1 MYSSYSY
8 GGSSYGGSSY
18 GSSRSCSSYG
28 PAQTSRYRDMVSN
41 MYGGLPTPNSGYS
54 TKYTS
59 QYSPSSSSSS
69 SYSVYS
75 SRGTTLPPTRGA
87 SIPPPL
93 LDRSARTRTVFR
105 SFEGE
110 ENSTSNRHLR
120 LKSPSIPR
128 ERTRDELID
137 SIVHTRTR
145 EHRAMPGF
153 KSATDFDE
161 LIDSIVHTRT
171 REHRAMPGFKSATDF
186 DERRSLRVDCDKV
199 FNGIIIG
206 NGETICNITYLK
218 NIGVTHVLNTA
229 TEHVVVNPAKYPA
242 YDIKYHGFHVD
253 DLPEANIS
261 RYFHTTTKFIDQAVS
276 SGGLVVVNCVMG
288 WSRSATCVAAYLMMK
303 HRMSATKALELIRQ
317 NRSIRPNAGFLQQ
330 LADLENTLSK
340 RVVW

>member
-1 MYSSYSY
+1 MGSGRRGLAMYSSYSY
-8 GGSSYGGSSY
+8 GSSSYGGSSY
-18 GSSRSCSSYG
+18 VSPSYG
-28 PAQTSRYRDMVSN
+28 PTQTSRYRDMVSN

-59 QYSPSSSSSS
+59 QYSPSSSSSSS

-161 LIDSIVHTRT
+161 
-171 REHRAMPGFKSATDF
+171 
-186 DERRSLRVDCDKV
+186 RRSLRVDCDKV

-229 TEHVVVNPAKYPA
+229 TEHVVVNPQKYPA

-288 WSRSATCVAAYLMMK
+288 W
-303 HRMSATKALELIRQ
+303 
-317 NRSIRPNAGFLQQ
+317 
-330 LADLENTLSK
+330 
-340 RVVW
+340 

>member
-1 MYSSYSY
+1 MGSGRRGLAMYSSYSY
-8 GGSSYGGSSY
+8 GSSSYGGSSY
-18 GSSRSCSSYG
+18 VLPSYG
-28 PAQTSRYRDMVSN
+28 PTQTSRYRDMVSN

-54 TKYTS
+54 SKYTS
-59 QYSPSSSSSS
+59 QYSPSSS

-93 LDRSARTRTVFR
+93 LDRAARTRTVFR
-105 SFEGE
+105 SSEGDE
-110 ENSTSNRHLR
+110 SFTSNRHLR

-128 ERTRDELID
+128 ERTR
-137 SIVHTRTR
+137 
-145 EHRAMPGF
+145 
-153 KSATDFDE
+153 DE

-206 NGETICNITYLK
+206 NGETVCNITYLK

-229 TEHVVVNPAKYPA
+229 TDHVVVNPAKYPA
-242 YDIKYHGFHVD
+242 YGIQYHGFHVD

-261 RYFHTTTKFIDQAVS
+261 RHFHTTTNFIDRAVS
-276 SGGLVVVNCVMG
+276 GGGLVVVNCVMG

-303 HRMSATKALELIRQ
+303 H
-317 NRSIRPNAGFLQQ
+317 
-330 LADLENTLSK
+330 
-340 RVVW
+340 

>member
-1 MYSSYSY
+1 MYSSSYSYCPGGSGGSHSTYSSYS
-8 GGSSYGGSSY
+8 SPSYSNKQ
-18 GSSRSCSSYG
+18 
-28 PAQTSRYRDMVSN
+28 ATSRYRDMVSN
-41 MYGGLPTPNSGYS
+41 MYGGVPGPQSGYS
-54 TKYTS
+54 SKYTS
-59 QYSPSSSSSS
+59 QSGAYSSTPSYSSYTATPSTPSYS
-69 SYSVYS
+69 SYSAPSYS
-75 SRGTTLPPTRGA
+75 YSAPPARGSTLPPSRGA
-87 SIPPPL
+87 SIAPPN
-93 LDRSARTRTVFR
+93 LDRYSRQRTVFR
-105 SFEGE
+105 TCLQDDA
-110 ENSTSNRHLR
+110 TSSRHIR

-161 LIDSIVHTRT
+161 
-171 REHRAMPGFKSATDF
+171 
-186 DERRSLRVDCDKV
+186 RRSLRVDCDKV
-199 FNGIIIG
+199 FKGIIIG
-206 NGETICNITYLK
+206 NGETICNMTYLK

-229 TEHVVVNPAKYPA
+229 TEHVVVNPAKFPA

-253 DLPEANIS
+253 DLPDSNIS

-303 HRMSATKALELIRQ
+303 HSMSATKALELIRQ

>member
-1 MYSSYSY
+1 MGRRGRPTMYSSYSY
-8 GGSSYGGSSY
+8 GGSSYGGGSSY
-18 GSSRSCSSYG
+18 SGSSYSYG
-28 PAQTSRYRDMVSN
+28 GSYASPSYGQTAQTSRYRDMVSN

-54 TKYTS
+54 SKYTS
-59 QYSPSSSSSS
+59 QYSPSSN

-75 SRGTTLPPTRGA
+75 TRGTTLPPPTRGA
-87 SIPPPL
+87 SIPPPMFE
-93 LDRSARTRTVFR
+93 RSARTRTVFR
-105 SFEGE
+105 TCEGDD
-110 ENSTSNRHLR
+110 NSNRHLR

-153 KSATDFDE
+153 KSATDY
-161 LIDSIVHTRT
+161 
-171 REHRAMPGFKSATDF
+171 
-186 DERRSLRVDCDKV
+186 DERRTMRVDCDKV

-206 NGETICNITYLK
+206 NGDTICNINYLK
-218 NIGVTHVLNTA
+218 SIGVTHVLNTA
-229 TEHVVVNPAKYPA
+229 EHHVEVNPAKYPC
-242 YDIKYHGFHVD
+242 YSIQYYGFHVD

-261 RYFHTTTKFIDQAVS
+261 RHFHATTAFIDRAVK

-303 HRMSATKALELIRQ
+303 HNVKATKALELIRQ

-330 LADLENTLSK
+330 LADLENTLAK
-340 RVVW
+340 RIVW

>member
-1 MYSSYSY
+1 MGSRRRGLAMYSSYSY
-8 GGSSYGGSSY
+8 GGSSYGGSS
-18 GSSRSCSSYG
+18 SSRSYSSYG

-41 MYGGLPTPNSGYS
+41 MYGGLPTPQSGYS

-59 QYSPSSSSSS
+59 QYSPSSSS
-69 SYSVYS
+69 YSVYS
-75 SRGTTLPPTRGA
+75 SRGTIL
-87 SIPPPL
+87 PPL

-105 SFEGE
+105 SCEGDE
-110 ENSTSNRHLR
+110 SFTSNRHLR

-128 ERTRDELID
+128 ERTR
-137 SIVHTRTR
+137 
-145 EHRAMPGF
+145 
-153 KSATDFDE
+153 DE

-229 TEHVVVNPAKYPA
+229 TEHVLANPAKYPA

-261 RYFHTTTKFIDQAVS
+261 RYFHTTTKFIEQAVS
-276 SGGLVVVNCVMG
+276 S
-288 WSRSATCVAAYLMMK
+288 
-303 HRMSATKALELIRQ
+303 
-317 NRSIRPNAGFLQQ
+317 
-330 LADLENTLSK
+330 
-340 RVVW
+340 

>member
-1 MYSSYSY
+1 MGSGRRGLAMYSSYSY

-18 GSSRSCSSYG
+18 GGSSYGSSSYGGSSSSRSYGSYG
-28 PAQTSRYRDMVSN
+28 PTQTSRYRDMVSN

-59 QYSPSSSSSS
+59 QYSPSSSSS
-69 SYSVYS
+69 YSVYS

-87 SIPPPL
+87 SIPPAPV

-105 SFEGE
+105 SCEGDE
-110 ENSTSNRHLR
+110 SYTNNRHLR

-128 ERTRDELID
+128 ERT
-137 SIVHTRTR
+137 
-145 EHRAMPGF
+145 G
-153 KSATDFDE
+153 DE

-242 YDIKYHGFHVD
+242 CDIKYHGFHVD

-261 RYFHTTTKFIDQAVS
+261 RHFHA
-276 SGGLVVVNCVMG
+276 
-288 WSRSATCVAAYLMMK
+288 
-303 HRMSATKALELIRQ
+303 
-317 NRSIRPNAGFLQQ
+317 
-330 LADLENTLSK
+330 
-340 RVVW
+340 

>member
-8 GGSSYGGSSY
+8 GGSSYGSSSYVSSSSRSY
-18 GSSRSCSSYG
+18 GSPSYG
-28 PAQTSRYRDMVSN
+28 PTQTSRYRDMVSN
-41 MYGGLPTPNSGYS
+41 MYGGLPTPHSGYS
-54 TKYTS
+54 TKYVS
-59 QYSPSSSSSS
+59 QYSPSS

-75 SRGTTLPPTRGA
+75 SRGTTLPPPTRGS

-93 LDRSARTRTVFR
+93 FDRATRTRTVFR
-105 SFEGE
+105 GCE
-110 ENSTSNRHLR
+110 EDESCTTRNRHLR

-128 ERTRDELID
+128 ERTR
-137 SIVHTRTR
+137 
-145 EHRAMPGF
+145 
-153 KSATDFDE
+153 DE

-229 TEHVVVNPAKYPA
+229 TEHVVVNPEKYPA

-261 RYFHTTTKFIDQAVS
+261 RYFHTTTKFIEQAVS
-276 SGGLVVVNCVMG
+276 SGGLIVVNCVMG

-303 HRMSATKALELIRQ
+303 HGMSATKALELIRQ